1 MKNTKNNKAVI
12 VDSHCHLDFGALK
25 KDLSGVLSRAKSEG
39 VHKML
44 TIGTNYREIG
54 ETISLSER
62 FEEIFFATGVHPNQP
77 SDDLKFNS
85 DDLLSICAHE
95 KMIGVGETGLDFFR
109 NLSTYEEQ
117 IFAFEEQIKIAI
129 DTNKPLFLHQ
139 RDSHEDF
146 IKILRK
152 YSPDINKAVVHCF
165 TGTQKQ
171 LDDYLELDCYI
182 GVTGWICDEKR
193 NVELRKTIKNIP
205 LSKLM
210 IETDCPYL
218 IPKNLLDKPKNNR
231 NEPSYLNHIV
241 TEISILL
248 DTDEEDVRNESFKN
262 TLSFFQSVN

>member
-1 MKNTKNNKAVI
+1 M
-12 VDSHCHLDFGALK
+12 
-25 KDLSGVLSRAKSEG
+25 
-39 VHKML
+39 
-44 TIGTNYREIG
+44 Y
-54 ETISLSER
+54 
-62 FEEIFFATGVHPNQP
+62 
-77 SDDLKFNS
+77 
-85 DDLLSICAHE
+85 
-95 KMIGVGETGLDFFR
+95 
-109 NLSTYEEQ
+109 
-117 IFAFEEQIKIAI
+117 AFEEQIKIAI

-152 YSPDINKAVVHCF
+152 YSSDISKAVVHCF
-165 TGTQKQ
+165 TGTQSQ

-231 NEPSYLNHIV
+231 NEPK
-241 TEISILL
+241 LL
-248 DTDEEDVRNESFKN
+248 KPYCDRDIYTSRY
-262 TLSFFQSVN
+262 